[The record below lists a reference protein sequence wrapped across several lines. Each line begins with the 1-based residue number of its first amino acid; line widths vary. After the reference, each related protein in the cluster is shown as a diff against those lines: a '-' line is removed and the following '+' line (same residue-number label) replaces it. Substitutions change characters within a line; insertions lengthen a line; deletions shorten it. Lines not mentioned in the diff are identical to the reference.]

1 MQVYFRTEFVMK
13 KIAAIIALLAVML
26 STQSGCFMIPKN
38 TAGPSTST
46 PSGNS
51 QDAQT
56 TGSASDTG
64 SIIPATNPS
73 QGYNNYITIKSNAT
87 QRIMDAAE
95 KSDSLALTVSMN
107 LMGVTF
113 TDLYLIPLTVF
124 GSDAQAVEM
133 ALGFFQIKDV
143 KYNGSGNEFSI
154 SYTDANGATI
164 KQTCTYDPAKDQMTS
179 TVYDADGNISVFF
192 EYVNQGNNTYASQY
206 YFLSNGSYEVMRA
219 YFDQDNVAA
228 FSTVTAAEE
237 PASILG
243 KTGLNED
250 FVKNSETYM
259 ILKDGKL
266 TVFDKG
272 ATSTN

>member
-1 MQVYFRTEFVMK
+1 MK
-13 KIAAIIALLAVML
+13 KIATIILLFVMML
-26 STQSGCFMIPKN
+26 SMLSGCFMIPKN
-38 TAGPSTST
+38 TTGPSSST
-46 PSGNS
+46 QSGNS
-51 QDAQT
+51 QDAQA
-56 TGSASDTG
+56 TGNASDTG

-87 QRIMDAAE
+87 QRITDAAE

-107 LMGVTF
+107 LMGVAF

-124 GSDAQAVEM
+124 GSDAQAVQM
-133 ALGFFQIKDV
+133 ALGFFGIKDV

-154 SYTDANGATI
+154 SYTDANGAII

-192 EYVNQGNNTYASQY
+192 EYVNQENNTYASQY

-243 KTGLNED
+243 ITGLNED
-250 FVKNSETYM
+250 FVKNSEMYM